1 MINKQQFRNSTILSR
16 ALHRFMVQA
25 FQDPPLCS
33 STENSTFTTCI
44 AWYSYRCL
52 MLILFL
58 FHYGSRRFHIVKC
71 TVQGQTQCYVW
82 NFVGIFTSN
91 ISFIVVQ
98 RTSVSTFRSY
108 LKVEWTVWEKT
119 KMNFLWVLTT
129 LPFIFPI
136 LMYTCTRLLTH
147 GVFFLFS
154 ASKKIWRKKDGKKRF
169 CTFLFLSGPG
179 RKGS

>member
-1 MINKQQFRNSTILSR
+1 MAYYPKWLNLLFSTSNNLGTTPFCHVRCLGMHSNVM
-16 ALHRFMVQA
+16 HRFMVQA

-119 KMNFLWVLTT
+119 KMNFL
-129 LPFIFPI
+129 
-136 LMYTCTRLLTH
+136 
-147 GVFFLFS
+147 
-154 ASKKIWRKKDGKKRF
+154 
-169 CTFLFLSGPG
+169 
-179 RKGS
+179 